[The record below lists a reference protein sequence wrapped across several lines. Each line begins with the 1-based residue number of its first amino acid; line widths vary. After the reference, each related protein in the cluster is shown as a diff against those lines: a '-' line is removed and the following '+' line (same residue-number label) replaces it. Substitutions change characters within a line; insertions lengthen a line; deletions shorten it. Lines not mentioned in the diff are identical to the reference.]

1 MTPKWQRKNR
11 SELTTYTITYTYG
24 TQGNWTKAVIKSK
37 AGKAPAQTVITIT
50 RVIE

>member
-1 MTPKWQRKNR
+1 MTPKWQRKKR